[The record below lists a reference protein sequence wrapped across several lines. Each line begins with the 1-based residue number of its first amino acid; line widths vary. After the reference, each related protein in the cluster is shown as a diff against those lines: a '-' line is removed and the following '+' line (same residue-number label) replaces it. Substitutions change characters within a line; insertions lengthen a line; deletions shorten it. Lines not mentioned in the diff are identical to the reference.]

1 LALSQEC
8 QTITTRDGGLEKIEV
23 PAPLRNPQPLAKSLE
38 PFLNRGKFAVRD
50 L

>member
-23 PAPLRNPQPLAKSLE
+23 PAPLRNPQPLAKSLTVLNARLPAA
-38 PFLNRGKFAVRD
+38 PFMP
-50 L
+50 